1 MKELIAV
8 TISNAN
14 QTVTPI
20 ETIDAIKRAGY
31 ENVFIE
37 WYNKAW
43 EISQE
48 EQLKYVQEL
57 GLNVI
62 FAHLGYQKINELW
75 VDNEIGEAHV
85 ERFINDLKIC
95 KQHGIDLVCMHLTSK
110 SEAPGPNEIGIQRLQ
125 KIADAAKEL
134 GIKIAFEN
142 TKIKGYQEYVLK
154 HIQNDNVGICLDS
167 GHLHAHFKDEL
178 DFDLM
183 KDKIFCVHLHDNLG
197 EKDQHLIPFEG
208 TLDWVWLISQLK
220 KCNYNG
226 PVTMELVYQNE
237 YVGEDLVKFYQRGYE
252 AGEKLVQMMKKSS

>member
-20 ETIDAIKRAGY
+20 ETIDAVKRAGY

-37 WYNKAW
+37 WYNKDW

-48 EQLKYVQEL
+48 EQLKHVREL

-75 VDNEIGEAHV
+75 VDNEVGEAHV
-85 ERFINDLKIC
+85 DRFINDLKIC
-95 KQHGIDLVCMHLTSK
+95 KKHGIDLVCMHLTSK

-134 GIKIAFEN
+134 GVKIAFEN

-154 HIQNDNVGICLDS
+154 HIKNDNVGICLDS

-178 DFDLM
+178 DFDLF
-183 KDKIFCVHLHDNLG
+183 KDKIFCVHLHDNLK

-208 TLDWVWLISQLK
+208 TLDWIWLINQLK

-237 YVGEDLVKFYQRGYE
+237 YVGEDLTEFYQRGFE
-252 AGEKLVQMMKKSS
+252 AGKKLVQMMK

>member
-20 ETIDAIKRAGY
+20 ETIDAVKRAGY

-37 WYNKAW
+37 WYNKDW

-48 EQLKYVQEL
+48 EQLKHVQEL
-57 GLNVI
+57 GLNII

-75 VDNEIGEAHV
+75 VDNEVGEAHV
-85 ERFINDLKIC
+85 DRFINDLKIC
-95 KQHGIDLVCMHLTSK
+95 KEHGIDLVCMHLTSK

-134 GIKIAFEN
+134 GVKIAFEN

-154 HIQNDNVGICLDS
+154 HIKNDNVGICLDS

-178 DFDLM
+178 DFDLF

-208 TLDWVWLISQLK
+208 TLDWKWLIDQLK
-220 KCNYNG
+220 KCNYKG

-237 YVGEDLVKFYQRGYE
+237 YVGEDLTEFYQRGFE
-252 AGEKLVQMMKKSS
+252 AGKKLVQMLK

>member
-20 ETIDAIKRAGY
+20 ETIDAVKRAGY

-37 WYNKAW
+37 WYNKDW

-48 EQLKYVQEL
+48 EQLKHVQEL
-57 GLNVI
+57 GLNII

-75 VDNEIGEAHV
+75 VDNEVGEAHV
-85 ERFINDLKIC
+85 DRFINDLKIC
-95 KQHGIDLVCMHLTSK
+95 KEHGIDLVCMHLTSK

-134 GIKIAFEN
+134 GVKIAFEN

-154 HIQNDNVGICLDS
+154 HIKNDNVGICLDS

-178 DFDLM
+178 DFDLF
-183 KDKIFCVHLHDNLG
+183 KDKIFCVHLHDNLK

-208 TLDWVWLISQLK
+208 TLDWRWLINQLK

-237 YVGEDLVKFYQRGYE
+237 YVGEDLTEFYQRGFE
-252 AGEKLVQMMKKSS
+252 AGKKLVQMMK